1 MGFYFTKSNYINISN
16 LGSLV
21 IFIENDTTLLI
32 FLNRNY
38 DGVEKLNCNIEKFN
52 YQEFLPTGYQK
63 SSDGTIMFKKIE
75 NYFEEDSLLQAK
87 KGKLYWHIA
96 LYKYWSKEN
105 ENWYK
110 RLPLTQTSLSEC
122 CTAIETTKD
131 DVGAKDNQLV
141 DIHSHP
147 YAKGTKAANDFAKGK
162 IRWLL
167 FQLESKI

>member
-87 KGKLYWHIA
+87 KGKLY
-96 LYKYWSKEN
+96 
-105 ENWYK
+105 
-110 RLPLTQTSLSEC
+110 
-122 CTAIETTKD
+122 
-131 DVGAKDNQLV
+131 
-141 DIHSHP
+141 
-147 YAKGTKAANDFAKGK
+147 
-162 IRWLL
+162 
-167 FQLESKI
+167 